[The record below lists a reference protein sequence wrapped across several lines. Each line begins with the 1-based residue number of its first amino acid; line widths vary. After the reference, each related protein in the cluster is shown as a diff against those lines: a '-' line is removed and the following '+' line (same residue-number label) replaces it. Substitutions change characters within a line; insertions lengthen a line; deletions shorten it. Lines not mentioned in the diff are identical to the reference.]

1 MKITMIRNPSRRFGC
16 ELMEGQT
23 GEVSDNL
30 AASLIDAGLAV
41 EAVAAA
47 PVQASK
53 KKIEAVPEKPAIK
66 GE

>member
-30 AASLIDAGLAV
+30 AVSLIDAGLAV
-41 EAVAAA
+41 EAVTA